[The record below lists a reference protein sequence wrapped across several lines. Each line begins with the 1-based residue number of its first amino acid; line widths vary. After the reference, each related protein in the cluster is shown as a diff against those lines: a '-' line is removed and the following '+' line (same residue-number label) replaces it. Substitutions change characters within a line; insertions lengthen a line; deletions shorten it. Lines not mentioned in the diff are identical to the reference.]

1 LSESSGTVWLDAMSG
16 VSAIAN
22 WLDRLTSGLLSKSL
36 SAIRLLAST
45 SVGSIADGEVL
56 NESISCSALSTSLTV
71 GSIADGELFSESL
84 GSACHTLVAL
94 VTDGEL
100 LGKSVNTVVTLDLS
114 IFARASWVLIVPS
127 RDSAVLHV
135 RAVSTVANA
144 LSVADLLSLDG
155 DSLALIS
162 VVITLSEVALRVM
175 EFLAL
180 HGDVLTEVF
189 VTVHANGPLLV
200 KLNSLH

>member
-114 IFARASWVLIVPS
+114 IFAGASWVLVVPSGNSAVLHVGSIRTITDAFHLGESIDAVVTLDLSIFARASWVLIVPS

-144 LSVADLLSLDG
+144 LGKHSRSY
-155 DSLALIS
+155 S
-162 VVITLSEVALRVM
+162 T
-175 EFLAL
+175 
-180 HGDVLTEVF
+180 
-189 VTVHANGPLLV
+189 
-200 KLNSLH
+200 